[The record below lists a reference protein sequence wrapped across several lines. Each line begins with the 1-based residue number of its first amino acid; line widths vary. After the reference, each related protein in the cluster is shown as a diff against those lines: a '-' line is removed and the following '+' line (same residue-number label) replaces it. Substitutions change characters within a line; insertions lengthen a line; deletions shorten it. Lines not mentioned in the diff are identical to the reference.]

1 MKIRIIHPI
10 ISTEYI
16 KDTEEEFCSVA
27 REGTEVSIS
36 VIERGPASIESQYD
50 VAAALPDILLHV
62 ERAEK
67 EKMDAVIINCM
78 ADPGLDAAREL
89 ASIPVIG
96 LGEASLYL
104 AAMLAHKFSVVSI
117 LDRDIPDLD
126 RMFRKYDLLSKV
138 ASVRVI
144 NCPVLD
150 LRSNEDVVAKAATEA
165 ALLAVKE
172 DGAAAIAFGC
182 GGLSGVVSHIANT
195 LEAEGLHIPV
205 INPATAG
212 MKTAEKLVDMGL
224 IYSKITY
231 PYPPKKKV
239 IFP

>member
-10 ISTEYI
+10 ISKEYI
-16 KDTEEEFCSVA
+16 EETDEEFSSIA
-27 REGTEVSIS
+27 REGTEVSVS

-50 VAAALPDILLHV
+50 VAVALPDILLHV

-67 EKMDAVIINCM
+67 DKMDAVIINCM

-104 AAMLAHKFSVVSI
+104 AAMLAHKFSVISI
-117 LDRDIPDLD
+117 LERDIPDLD

-150 LRSNEDVVAKAATEA
+150 LLGNEEVVAKSAAEA
-165 ALLAVKE
+165 ALRAVKE

-182 GGLSGVVSHIANT
+182 GGLSGVVSHIART
-195 LEAEGLHIPV
+195 LEAQGIHIPV
-205 INPATAG
+205 INPAIAG